1 MPDLESVLQEVRKEV
16 GAVGDRDASSY
27 SKDRQPN
34 LECTMTSA
42 NLTQTII
49 DRLQTLPL
57 QKQQQV
63 LATLE
68 DEDLLSNISPAELH
82 ALSAIA
88 LAQPLQ
94 TQLSDLLDR
103 NSENQLSPE
112 DLIQLDRILEQVDQL
127 NLLKARALYTLDH
140 FRKANLA

>member
-1 MPDLESVLQEVRKEV
+1 
-16 GAVGDRDASSY
+16 
-27 SKDRQPN
+27 
-34 LECTMTSA
+34 MTSA

-57 QKQQQV
+57 QRQQEV

-68 DEDLLSNISPAELH
+68 DEDLLSNISFAELQ

-88 LAQPLQ
+88 LAPSIQ

-112 DLIQLDRILEQVDQL
+112 EITLLDRILEQVDQL
-127 NLLKARALYTLDH
+127 NLLKARARYTLNH

>member
-1 MPDLESVLQEVRKEV
+1 
-16 GAVGDRDASSY
+16 
-27 SKDRQPN
+27 
-34 LECTMTSA
+34 MTSA

-112 DLIQLDRILEQVDQL
+112 DLIQLDRILEQVDHL
-127 NLLKARALYTLDH
+127 NLLKARARYTLDH

>member
-1 MPDLESVLQEVRKEV
+1 
-16 GAVGDRDASSY
+16 
-27 SKDRQPN
+27 
-34 LECTMTSA
+34 MTSA

-63 LATLE
+63 LAILE
-68 DEDLLSNISPAELH
+68 DEDLLSNINLAELQ

-103 NSENQLSPE
+103 NSEHQLSPE

-127 NLLKARALYTLDH
+127 NLLKARARYTLDH
-140 FRKANLA
+140 FRKVNLA

>member
-1 MPDLESVLQEVRKEV
+1 MGIDSFNYSWAIVVHQAKVKNRKRTLEF
-16 GAVGDRDASSY
+16 
-27 SKDRQPN
+27 
-34 LECTMTSA
+34 TMTSA

-57 QKQQQV
+57 QRQQEV

-68 DEDLLSNISPAELH
+68 DEDLLSNISSAELQ
-82 ALSAIA
+82 ALSTIA
-88 LAQPLQ
+88 LAPSIQ

-112 DLIQLDRILEQVDQL
+112 EITLLDRILEQVDQL
-127 NLLKARALYTLDH
+127 NLLKARARYTLNH

>member
-1 MPDLESVLQEVRKEV
+1 
-16 GAVGDRDASSY
+16 
-27 SKDRQPN
+27 
-34 LECTMTSA
+34 MTSA

-127 NLLKARALYTLDH
+127 NLLKARARYTLTISEKRILRESLHSYSIAKSDSAA
-140 FRKANLA
+140 FQKPLCLLLNLRNLNRNPL